1 MKSTGKAIF
10 FNQKEKPIV
19 KPESAR
25 ALWIF
30 AMILAVAGSAVPSPS
45 GRFFLSVVAALV
57 ALPPAIFGPG
67 RARLGGA
74 IACIISLALAVTS
87 FPAMQKDQ
95 AAYADRAK
103 RKYQSTGA
111 PTPGL
116 PGETAP
122 GSR

>member
-1 MKSTGKAIF
+1 M
-10 FNQKEKPIV
+10 

-30 AMILAVAGSAVPSPS
+30 ALILAVAGSVVPSPS

-74 IACIISLALAVTS
+74 IACIISLALALTS

-95 AAYADRAK
+95 AAYAEFTK
-103 RKYQSTGA
+103 RKNTATSVPA
-111 PTPGL
+111 PGLSGEVTPG
-116 PGETAP
+116 
-122 GSR
+122 SSDKVK